1 MKIFQLFRL
10 KLITSAV
17 ALLAIATLSGC
28 AQSSQSQ
35 SVVNVTA
42 KNVSMKNTSS
52 NQSNTAHQVLSE
64 FTVPKYV
71 LLRNEQKAIEE
82 PNNYQDQMS
91 AAISYHLQGNDK
103 KAIAYYKTAI
113 QINPNSGQPYNNI
126 GNIYLHFFH
135 EPQVAISYYEKAIKV
150 QPGDGYGW
158 LNLAMARK
166 QVGNVAGAKLA
177 VQNGLK
183 RVNSTTSWSVYQML
197 QEYEKQF
204 QASR

>member
-1 MKIFQLFRL
+1 MKISQLLRPEL
-10 KLITSAV
+10 LITAV
-17 ALLAIATLSGC
+17 VLLTIAALSGC

-35 SVVNVTA
+35 SEVNATA
-42 KNVSMKNTSS
+42 KNDSMNNTSS
-52 NQSNTAHQVLSE
+52 NKLNTAHQVWSE
-64 FTVPKYV
+64 ITVPKYV

-82 PNNYQDQMS
+82 PNNYQDQIS

-103 KAIAYYKTAI
+103 EAIAYYKKAI
-113 QINPNSGQPYNNI
+113 QINPDSGKPYNNI
-126 GNIYLHFFH
+126 GNIYLRFLH

-158 LNLAMARK
+158 LNLAMAQK
-166 QVGNVAGAKLA
+166 QVENVAGAKWA

-183 RVNSTTSWSVYQML
+183 RGSSTTSRIVYHML
-197 QEYEKQF
+197 QEYEKQL

>member
-1 MKIFQLFRL
+1 MKVFQLFRTQ
-10 KLITSAV
+10 LITSAV

-103 KAIAYYKTAI
+103 KAIAYYEKLYKLTPI
-113 QINPNSGQPYNNI
+113 QVN
-126 GNIYLHFFH
+126 HTT
-135 EPQVAISYYEKAIKV
+135 ISEISICV
-150 QPGDGYGW
+150 FCM
-158 LNLAMARK
+158 NL
-166 QVGNVAGAKLA
+166 KLPFPITK
-177 VQNGLK
+177 K
-183 RVNSTTSWSVYQML
+183 R
-197 QEYEKQF
+197 
-204 QASR
+204 

>member
-1 MKIFQLFRL
+1 MRFL
-10 KLITSAV
+10 
-17 ALLAIATLSGC
+17 
-28 AQSSQSQ
+28 
-35 SVVNVTA
+35 
-42 KNVSMKNTSS
+42 
-52 NQSNTAHQVLSE
+52 
-64 FTVPKYV
+64 
-71 LLRNEQKAIEE
+71 
-82 PNNYQDQMS
+82 
-91 AAISYHLQGNDK
+91 
-103 KAIAYYKTAI
+103 
-113 QINPNSGQPYNNI
+113 
-126 GNIYLHFFH
+126 H

-166 QVGNVAGAKLA
+166 QVGNVAGAKWA